1 MRCVVQRIREGKVYV
16 DGKVVGSANHGLLV
30 LCGFTD
36 GDTPEKARFM
46 AERLSKMRIFPDE
59 NGKLNR
65 SVVDEKGEV
74 LIVSN
79 FTLYADCSHGTRPDF
94 SKAMKRLD
102 AKTYLRRVRS
112 ENERF
117 RPRRYRYVRRTH
129 GTFNLQRRTD
139 YRRIRQIRHDF

>member
-102 AKTYLRRVRS
+102 AKPIYD
-112 ENERF
+112 EF
-117 RPRRYRYVRRTH
+117 VRRMSDFVPV
-129 GTFNLQRRTD
+129 GTGMYGEHMELSIYSDGPITVVFD
-139 YRRIRQIRHDF
+139 K